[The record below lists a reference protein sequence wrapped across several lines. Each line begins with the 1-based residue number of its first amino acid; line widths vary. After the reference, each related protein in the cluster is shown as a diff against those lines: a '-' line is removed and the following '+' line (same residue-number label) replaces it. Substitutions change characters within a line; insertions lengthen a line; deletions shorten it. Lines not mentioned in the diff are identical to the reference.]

1 MPTLQCQ
8 LCKWVWNSRKNSP
21 RLCANCGSRRWDAS
35 KYPIRNGRV
44 AYRQRRTVPSHQQE
58 YRKEQN
64 RKKAAQ
70 RTRAWYAKNRE
81 RALSRKREYH
91 MRNAEQIRKRIKNWQ
106 QQNREHLRQYYHRAY
121 MKRKLRLEHLND
133 LAAPVDLKFDW

>member
-1 MPTLQCQ
+1 MLQCQ
-8 LCKWVWNSRKNSP
+8 LCKWVWKSRKSSP
-21 RLCANCGSRRWDAS
+21 RLCVNCRSRRWDAS
-35 KYPIRNGRV
+35 KYPIQNGRV
-44 AYRQRRTVPSHQQE
+44 AYRQGRTVPSHQQE

-81 RALSRKREYH
+81 RALSSHREYYA
-91 MRNAEQIRKRIKNWQ
+91 RNTEQIRKRIEKWKQENS
-106 QQNREHLRQYYHRAY
+106 EDVRQYHHQAHL
-121 MKRKLRLEHLND
+121 KRKLRLERLND